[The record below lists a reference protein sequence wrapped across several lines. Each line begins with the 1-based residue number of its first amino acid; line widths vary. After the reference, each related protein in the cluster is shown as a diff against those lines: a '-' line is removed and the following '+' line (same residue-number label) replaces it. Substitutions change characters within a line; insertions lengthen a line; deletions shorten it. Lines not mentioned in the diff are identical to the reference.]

1 MNDELRDINDRVTE
15 MMKIARQAGDDQLAE
30 TLWEAS
36 ILLRRAKN
44 RVDNVTRTASLL
56 SGKGIGVNLR

>member
-1 MNDELRDINDRVTE
+1 MQNELREINDRVTE

-36 ILLRRAKN
+36 VLLRRARN
-44 RVDNVTRTASLL
+44 RVDKVTSSASLMSL
-56 SGKGIGVNLR
+56 ATKGK

>member
-44 RVDNVTRTASLL
+44 RVNNVTSTASLL

>member
-1 MNDELRDINDRVTE
+1 MQNELREINDRVTE

-44 RVDNVTRTASLL
+44 RVNNVTRTASLL

>member
-44 RVDNVTRTASLL
+44 RVDIVTSTASLL
-56 SGKGIGVNLR
+56 SGKGIGVNL